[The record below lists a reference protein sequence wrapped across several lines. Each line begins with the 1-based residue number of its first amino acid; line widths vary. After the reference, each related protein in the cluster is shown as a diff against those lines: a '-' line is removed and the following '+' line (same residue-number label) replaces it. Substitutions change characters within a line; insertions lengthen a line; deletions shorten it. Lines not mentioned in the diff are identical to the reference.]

1 MSARRALALLA
12 VVVVA
17 LVVVIT
23 SRGHEQPQ
31 ATGGGLTEALPA
43 PFSPAPASSTP
54 AAASRPSEL
63 SPGHVDDQL
72 EHDSH
77 EHAHEHLDEP
87 VASSEPAPAVW
98 DATVATAATQ
108 AATAALEAFARPAGP
123 EVDAAAWWTRL
134 EPLLSTA
141 AAPVYASVDPRL
153 VPYTQV
159 QHVDPALRAGSD
171 LLAAVTATTD
181 AGAYDVL
188 LSRVDGASPWRV
200 ERLRPLEAP

>member
-1 MSARRALALLA
+1 VSARRALVLLA
-12 VVVVA
+12 VLA
-17 LVVVIT
+17 LVVVI
-23 SRGHEQPQ
+23 SIRGLQQPR
-31 ATGGGLTEALPA
+31 ATGAEPGEALPA
-43 PFSPAPASSTP
+43 PFSPAPAPSVP
-54 AAASRPSEL
+54 AAALR
-63 SPGHVDDQL
+63 SPESSSPDHV
-72 EHDSH
+72 EHDPPRP
-77 EHAHEHLDEP
+77 AHDHLDEP
-87 VASSEPAPAVW
+87 VASSAPAPAVW
-98 DATVATAATQ
+98 DAPVAAAAAT

-123 EVDAAAWWTRL
+123 EVDAATWWSRL

-159 QHVDPALRAGSD
+159 QHVDPARRAGSD

-188 LSRVDGASPWRV
+188 LSREDGASPWRV

>member
-1 MSARRALALLA
+1 MSARRALVLLA

-17 LVVVIT
+17 LVVVLS

-31 ATGGGLTEALPA
+31 ATGGEPSEALPA
-43 PFSPAPASSTP
+43 PFSPAPASSRP
-54 AAASRPSEL
+54 APASGSTEP
-63 SPGHVDDQL
+63 SPGHVPDQL

-77 EHAHEHLDEP
+77 EHAHENLDEP
-87 VASSEPAPAVW
+87 VASSAPAPAVW
-98 DATVATAATQ
+98 DATVAAAATQ
-108 AATAALEAFARPAGP
+108 AATAALEAFARPGS

-141 AAPVYASVDPRL
+141 AAPIYASVDPRL
-153 VPYTQV
+153 VPYMQV
-159 QHVDPALRAGSD
+159 QHVDPALRAESD

-188 LSRVDGASPWRV
+188 LSREDGASHWRV
-200 ERLRPLEAP
+200 ERLRPLDAP